1 MRFDI
6 LLFAGARQAVGADR
20 VTVDLPNGADIATLR
35 ARLIEA
41 APPLASLAARSRFA
55 VDNRFVDDKH
65 ELRDGVEIALVPPV
79 SGG

>member
-6 LLFAGARQAVGADR
+6 LMFAGARQAVGTDR
-20 VTVDLPNGADIATLR
+20 ITVDVPDGADIAALR
-35 ARLIEA
+35 ARLIEI

-55 VDNRFVDDKH
+55 ADNRFVADKH
-65 ELRDGVEIALVPPV
+65 ELRAGAGLALVPPV

>member
-6 LLFAGARQAVGADR
+6 LLFAGARQAVSADR
-20 VTVDLPNGADIATLR
+20 VTVDVPNGADIATLR
-35 ARLIEA
+35 ARLIEV
-41 APPLASLAARSRFA
+41 APQLASLATRSRFA